1 MDLKNATLG
10 AVPPDWTHA
19 APAARDDTPE
29 HLDEVAGQFEAL
41 LVGQMLKS
49 MRESV
54 SGGWLGTGDDPSGGA
69 VSDLAEQHLA
79 AVIAANGGFGLAATI
94 RAALAGR
101 ARS

>member
-1 MDLKNATLG
+1 MDVKNATLSAG
-10 AVPPDWTHA
+10 ALDWAHSG
-19 APAARDDTPE
+19 PASRDDSPQ

-79 AVIAANGGFGLAATI
+79 AVIASNGGFGLAATI
-94 RAALAGR
+94 RAAMAGR
-101 ARS
+101 EKS